1 MKNNLKKNFTQV
13 PNQLINDNTI
23 SRDARFLFVYLCTK
37 DDNWV
42 FRTSVIEKD
51 LCFSKDTR
59 IKYMKELVVK
69 GWITTSQVKNDKGIW
84 GALDIELNDRPVL
97 SSNLTEAE
105 VFGSGKIMPL
115 NNTNNNLLYTI
126 KDLYKNK
133 MSDISVSDDY
143 SKLYLKTKKEE
154 IEIPCTRAE
163 GYAFFIADQFRHLFI
178 KNIEE
183 KGGIA
188 NDQKEAKFHA
198 YVNPILLIH
207 KKGGYNSDH
216 LREIY
221 QLLDSDA
228 GEFWKTV
235 ILSTSKLRLQMQK
248 LILAK
253 NSKHN
258 QTKAPE
264 RN

>member
-1 MKNNLKKNFTQV
+1 MKNNLRKNFTQV
-13 PNQLINDNTI
+13 PNRLINDNTI
-23 SRDARFLFVYLCTK
+23 TRDARFLFVYLCTK

-59 IKYMKELVVK
+59 IKYMKELVDK
-69 GWITTSQVKNDKGIW
+69 GWITTNQAKNEKGVW
-84 GALDIELNDRPVL
+84 GALDIELNYEPIP
-97 SSNLTEAE
+97 SSSFSEAE
-105 VFGSGKIMPL
+105 QIGSSKTTPL
-115 NNTNNNLLYTI
+115 SNTNNKLLYTI
-126 KDLYKNK
+126 KDLYKNN
-133 MSDISVSDDY
+133 MSDILVSDDY

-183 KGGIA
+183 KGGVA
-188 NDQKEAKFHA
+188 TDQLNAKFHA

-216 LREIY
+216 LRDIY
-221 QLLDSDA
+221 KYLDSDA

-253 NSKHN
+253 NSKQN

-264 RN
+264 RS